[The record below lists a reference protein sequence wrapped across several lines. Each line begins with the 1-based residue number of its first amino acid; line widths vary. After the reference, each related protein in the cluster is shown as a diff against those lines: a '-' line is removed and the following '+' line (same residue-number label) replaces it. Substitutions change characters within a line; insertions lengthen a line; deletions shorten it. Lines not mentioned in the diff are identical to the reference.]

1 MGPYRAL
8 VSLLALGAVLGIA
21 GAAVQGRKKVRPPL
35 VGEESRRKVPKQT
48 HCQFGNHTY
57 ELEERWRPDL
67 GPPFGMLYCMRC
79 ECIPRVCRLICHW
92 LSIRRGDGTDTRWQ
106 IESSACSA
114 SKEEDIVSTGRFFVI
129 EIGDRG
135 SK

>member
-79 ECIPRVCRLICHW
+79 ECIPKSQMLQIGGSVCCLDAYNKKCTERHSDKFSDCYA
-92 LSIRRGDGTDTRWQ
+92 G
-106 IESSACSA
+106 EA
-114 SKEEDIVSTGRFFVI
+114 
-129 EIGDRG
+129 
-135 SK
+135 